1 MDLQQIMEQKSFVVV
16 GDTLNQEKF
25 ACKIK
30 HAMIEAGYQVQC
42 VGKEL
47 GSLNDVQGEVDV
59 IDLCI
64 NPKKGLQLMKE
75 CRKECKAV
83 VLQPGAFDDELV
95 TYLQERSIPYIEGC
109 LLVGL
114 SLYKSN

>member
-1 MDLQQIMEQKSFVVV
+1 MDLQQTMEQKSFVVV

-30 HAMIEAGYQVQC
+30 EAMTKAGYQVQC
-42 VGKEL
+42 VGKKL
-47 GSLNDVQGEVDV
+47 DSLNDVQGEVDV

-64 NPKKGLQLMKE
+64 NPKKGLQLMQE
-75 CRKECKAV
+75 CRKECKVV

-95 TYLQERSIPYIEGC
+95 AYLKERSIPYIEGC